1 MGRISIEQLAAAIGQ
16 IAAMD
21 LKQKEQRIDAIHVRQ
36 PHLLAACLAQSG
48 LGVDLTAVEMLL
60 QLLLVCDQAMQA
72 SGAHWP
78 LISEE
83 VQAQQLE
90 RTVAQI
96 RFSEEIQ
103 DPATSEAARAQ
114 LVKQHPEQPLL
125 AYAIHEAQ
133 AWLQQRAQHH
143 LDAES
148 DKYVLMCAVNLVNCI
163 AHANVRG

>member
-1 MGRISIEQLAAAIGQ
+1 MGRISIEQLAAAISQ

-48 LGVDLTAVEMLL
+48 LGADLSAVEMLL
-60 QLLLVCDQAMQA
+60 QLLLVCNQAMHS

-78 LISEE
+78 LICETA
-83 VQAQQLE
+83 QAQQLE

-103 DPATSEAARAQ
+103 DPKSSEAARAQ
-114 LVKQHPEQPLL
+114 LVSQHPEQPLL
-125 AYAIHEAQ
+125 AFAIHQAQ
-133 AWLQQRAQHH
+133 AWLQQRAQQH
-143 LDAES
+143 LEAES
-148 DKYVLMCAVNLVNCI
+148 DKYVLICAVNLVNCI
-163 AHANVRG
+163 AYAHVAS